1 MNDKLSGWRLVLACM
16 LLIVPSLIV
25 GLLLI
30 HLVEGV
36 TGSTALGYVVG
47 FLVAGAGPAVPLIIS
62 VHKSKRLKV
71 AVKYIV
77 IVVAVFLF
85 MGGIFMMTRTPHT
98 QYEEFKRRQQEWES
112 MKSTETTG
120 QGGR

>member
-16 LLIVPSLIV
+16 LLIFPSLVV

-47 FLVAGAGPAVPLIIS
+47 FLVVGGGPAVPLIIS

-71 AVKYIV
+71 VVKYIV
-77 IVVAVFLF
+77 IVLAVFLF
-85 MGGIFMMTRTPHT
+85 MGAIFMMTRTPHS
-98 QYEEFKRRQQEWES
+98 QYEEFQRRQQEWES
-112 MKSTETTG
+112 VKSTEATE

>member
-25 GLLLI
+25 GFLLI

-47 FLVAGAGPAVPLIIS
+47 FLVAGAGPVVPWIIS

-98 QYEEFKRRQQEWES
+98 QYEEFQRRQQEWES

>member
-16 LLIVPSLIV
+16 LLIVPSLVV

-30 HLVEGV
+30 HIVEGV

-47 FLVAGAGPAVPLIIS
+47 FLVAGVGPAVPLIIS

-85 MGGIFMMTRTPHT
+85 MGGIFMMTRTPHS
-98 QYEEFKRRQQEWES
+98 QYEEFQRRQQEWES
-112 MKSTETTG
+112 MKSTETTE
-120 QGGR
+120 QGGC